1 MTSKEAE
8 VQLRK
13 TFINENTD
21 IFVQNM
27 QNKLLDIILLEERK
41 ENDSP
46 FLKAIIEQVTFF
58 VDNKNKKPKYIIHF
72 IIRGGFLF
80 YDLPMQVN
88 KKTWLGYKT
97 FWEYNFKQ

>member
-13 TFINENTD
+13 TFINKNTD
-21 IFVQNM
+21 IIVQNM

-46 FLKAIIEQVTFF
+46 FLKAIIEKSNFF
-58 VDNKNKKPKYIIHF
+58 VDNKTKKPKYIIHF
-72 IIRGGFLF
+72 IIRGGLLI
-80 YDLPMQVN
+80 YDMPIQVN
-88 KKTWLGYKT
+88 KKTWLGYKI
-97 FWEYNFKQ
+97 FWENKFK